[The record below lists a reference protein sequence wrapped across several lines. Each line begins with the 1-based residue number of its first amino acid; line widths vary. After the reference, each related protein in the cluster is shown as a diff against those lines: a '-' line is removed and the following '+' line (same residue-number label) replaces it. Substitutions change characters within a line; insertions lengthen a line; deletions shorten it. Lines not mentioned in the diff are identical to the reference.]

1 MNLDRF
7 VDFIAMSIE
16 SSYWGILSD
25 SIPANIK
32 ALKTDLFG
40 IRLKDQCDYA
50 LLFNEAFKTPFLVY
64 I

>member
-7 VDFIAMSIE
+7 VDFIAMSTE

-40 IRLKDQCDYA
+40 IRLKDKCNYA
-50 LLFNEAFKTPFLVY
+50 LLF
-64 I
+64 